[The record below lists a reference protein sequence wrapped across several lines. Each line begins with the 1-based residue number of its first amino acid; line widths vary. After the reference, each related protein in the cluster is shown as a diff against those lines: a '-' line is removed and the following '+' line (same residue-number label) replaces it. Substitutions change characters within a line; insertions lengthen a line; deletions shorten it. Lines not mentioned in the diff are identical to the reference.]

1 MRIPG
6 GTVSMGR
13 RRRHGRD
20 LTGIVLL
27 DKPVGITSN
36 EALQRAKRLF
46 EARKA
51 GHTGSLDPLASG
63 MLPLCFGQATKVSAF
78 LLGADKVYRVRA
90 RFGTRTDTA
99 DADGK
104 VVEESCITEVSQIAL
119 ETALSKFRG
128 DIQQVPPMYSA
139 LRKDGRRLYE
149 LAREGREVERE
160 PRSVTIHS
168 LDIEEYDPTHP
179 VLRVRCSKGTYVR
192 TLVEDIAAAA
202 GSLGHVAA
210 LRRLTVEPFP
220 DDGLVSLTALEQ
232 AAEAGGMDYVA
243 VSDHVVVPADIGSRY
258 PYSETGEW
266 AGAKVGE
273 CLETVTAASYIAA
286 ATSKPRLLTSVLV
299 EPHRPAILAAKMLTT
314 LDVLSGGRLT
324 VGCGAGWM
332 EEEFV
337 AIGTEPFAERGR
349 VTDEYIRVFREL
361 WSSDE
366 PDFDGDY
373 ARFSDI
379 VFEPKPVQKPLPIWI
394 GGHTGAAI
402 RRAAKYGDGWM
413 PIGRRPPAI
422 LDPEELGGKIAR
434 LRKLTVEA
442 GRPEDAVSLTFS
454 TGIVFNDSAGSSR
467 ELMQGRPEQIAA
479 GLRQYQDLGVS
490 NFIIGFQGS
499 TVPELQENMERF
511 SREVMTLVPE

>member
-1 MRIPG
+1 MATSRKQMPIDSGASGASPTRKRKAG
-6 GTVSMGR
+6 RGRTR
-13 RRRHGRD
+13 RRRQD
-20 LTGIVLL
+20 LRVVDGLLLL

-90 RFGTRTDTA
+90 RFGSRTDTA

-104 VVEESCITEVSQIAL
+104 VVEESRITEVSQIAL

-160 PRSVTIHS
+160 PRPVTIHS

-202 GSLGHVAA
+202 GTLGHVAA

-232 AAEAGGMDYVA
+232 AAEAGGMEALDRFLLPIDAALDGWPSIYLTKDEAYYVRQGHP
-243 VSDHVVVPADIGSRY
+243 VHTRVADESGRVRIYDEARRFLGIG
-258 PYSETGEW
+258 E
-266 AGAKVGE
+266 
-273 CLETVTAASYIAA
+273 
-286 ATSKPRLLTSVLV
+286 VL
-299 EPHRPAILAAKMLTT
+299 R
-314 LDVLSGGRLT
+314 DGRL
-324 VGCGAGWM
+324 APKRL
-332 EEEFV
+332 FV
-337 AIGTEPFAERGR
+337 EQPGT
-349 VTDEYIRVFREL
+349 
-361 WSSDE
+361 
-366 PDFDGDY
+366 
-373 ARFSDI
+373 
-379 VFEPKPVQKPLPIWI
+379 
-394 GGHTGAAI
+394 GG
-402 RRAAKYGDGWM
+402 
-413 PIGRRPPAI
+413 
-422 LDPEELGGKIAR
+422 
-434 LRKLTVEA
+434 
-442 GRPEDAVSLTFS
+442 
-454 TGIVFNDSAGSSR
+454 
-467 ELMQGRPEQIAA
+467 
-479 GLRQYQDLGVS
+479 
-490 NFIIGFQGS
+490 
-499 TVPELQENMERF
+499 
-511 SREVMTLVPE
+511 